1 MRCIEAVHHLAE
13 LHRRAATAAL
23 DDVGVSESAAGLLR
37 LLGAVGPV
45 SMSVVAHHL
54 SCDPSNV
61 TLLATDLEGRG
72 LAQRVQDPSDRR
84 RRLLQLTE
92 PGRRA
97 HARMVDAVTAASPLS
112 ALSPPQ
118 LQALT
123 ATLQITQHD

>member
-1 MRCIEAVHHLAE
+1 MRCVEAVHHLAE
-13 LHRRAATAAL
+13 LHRRAAAAAL
-23 DDVGVSESAAGLLR
+23 DDAGLTESTAGLLQ
-37 LLGAVGPV
+37 LLGTVGTA

-61 TLLATDLEGRG
+61 TLLAADLEELG
-72 LAQRVQDPSDRR
+72 LAQRVQDPDDRR

-112 ALSPPQ
+112 ALSPRQ
-118 LQALT
+118 LKTLT
-123 ATLQITQHD
+123 ATLEVTRQD

>member
-1 MRCIEAVHHLAE
+1 MRCVEAVHHLAE
-13 LHRRAATAAL
+13 LHRRAAAAAL
-23 DDVGVSESAAGLLR
+23 DDTGLTESAAGLLQ
-37 LLGAVGPV
+37 LLGTVGRA

-61 TLLATDLEGRG
+61 TLLAADLEGRG

-84 RRLLQLTE
+84 RRLLQLTGA
-92 PGRRA
+92 GRQA

-118 LQALT
+118 LQSLT
-123 ATLQITQHD
+123 ATLQVTQHG